1 VAHGLFYCPV
11 GTVRERGPNLDK
23 YLKNLIL
30 EAFWPLFAS
39 ANTMTIPTLENVR
52 RLAQEVELIPISR
65 KVLADLETPLS
76 AYLKVKSEGRYT
88 FLFESVEG
96 GEKIG
101 RYSFLGVD
109 PFLVFRS
116 RGHAITLTDLR
127 TEETREYVANP
138 IEELRALIG
147 KYRSVHVPGL
157 PRFTG
162 GAVGYIGYDAI
173 RLVED
178 IPDTTEDDLGLD
190 DVVLMFFDT
199 LLAFDNIQHVIHLIS
214 NVHAKS
220 DDLEAS
226 YDQATRKIDALEASL
241 KQPLVAPVKKGDG
254 ECVIRSN
261 TEREDYLE
269 KVEKCREY
277 IVAGD
282 IFQVVLSQRFETDVT
297 VGSLDIYRML
307 RMVNPS
313 PYNFHI
319 ELGDVQLVGSS
330 PELLVRVEDG
340 VVQVRPIAG
349 TRWRGE
355 TDEEDQ
361 RLSDELL
368 GDEKERAEHIM
379 LVDLGRNDVGRVSKF
394 DTVRVTEQMTIERY
408 SHVMHIVSNVR
419 GELRDDVDALDA
431 LFAGYPAGTVSGA
444 PKIRA
449 MEIIDELEPTRRG
462 PYAGSIGYIDFSG
475 NMDTC
480 IAIRTMI
487 IKDGKAYVQ
496 AGGGIV
502 YDSRPDDEYR
512 ETVNKAKALF
522 RAVELAEQ
530 GDPDLTASG
539 R

>member
-1 VAHGLFYCPV
+1 MTTPTLD
-11 GTVRERGPNLDK
+11 TVRNLAAD
-23 YLKNLIL
+23 
-30 EAFWPLFAS
+30 A
-39 ANTMTIPTLENVR
+39 
-52 RLAQEVELIPISR
+52 RLVPVSR

-76 AYLKVKSEGRYT
+76 AYYKVRGEGRHT

-109 PFLVFRS
+109 PFLVFRC

-127 TEETREYVANP
+127 SNETREYVANP
-138 IEELRALIG
+138 IDELRALIEAH
-147 KYRSVHVPGL
+147 RSVHVPGL

-162 GAVGYIGYDAI
+162 GAVGYVGYDAI

-178 IPDTTEDDLGLD
+178 IPDTTEDDLDLD
-190 DVVLMFFDT
+190 DIVLMFFDT
-199 LLAFDNIQHVIHLIS
+199 LLAFDNIQHVIHLVS
-214 NVHAKS
+214 NVHAS
-220 DDLEAS
+220 DGDLDAA
-226 YDQATRKIDALEASL
+226 YADAVAKIDALEAAL
-241 KQPLVAPVKKGDG
+241 QKPLTAPVAKGSASG
-254 ECVIRSN
+254 VIRSN
-261 TEREDYLE
+261 TEREAYLE
-269 KVEKCREY
+269 KVEKCRDY

-355 TDEEDQ
+355 SEEEDQ
-361 RLSDELL
+361 RLADDLL
-368 GDEKERAEHIM
+368 ADEKERAEHIM

-394 DTVRVTEQMTIERY
+394 NTVRVTEQMTIERY

-462 PYAGSIGYIDFSG
+462 PYAGSVGYIDFSG

-487 IKDGKAYVQ
+487 LKDGKAYVQ

-502 YDSRPDDEYR
+502 YDSKPDYEFR

-530 GDPDLTASG
+530 GDPALAE
-539 R
+539 RP